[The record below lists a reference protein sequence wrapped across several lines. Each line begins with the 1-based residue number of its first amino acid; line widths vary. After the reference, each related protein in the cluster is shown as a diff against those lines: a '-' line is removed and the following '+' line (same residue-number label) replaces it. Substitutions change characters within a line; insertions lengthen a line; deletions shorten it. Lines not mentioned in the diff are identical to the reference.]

1 MNKQEIYAFLQANGI
16 PFEGT
21 ERKAVC
27 NMEEL
32 GDIALPYPEWDAKTC
47 SAGRQKAG
55 ILPHH
60 RHR

>member
-1 MNKQEIYAFLQANGI
+1 MNKKEISAFLQANGI
-16 PFEGT
+16 PFAVT

-27 NMEEL
+27 NMEGP
-32 GDIALPYPEWDAKTC
+32 GDIAPPHPEWDAKTC
-47 SAGRQKAG
+47 SAGRQKAE